1 MRWWRMH
8 RARVG
13 GGTSG
18 VAAAGGCMLV
28 DRQRV
33 ARCDG
38 EMVVVVVVAAAG
50 RSTRD
55 KEPERHGLDT
65 ARRMERRN
73 DGANAGNCQRVYPG

>member
-1 MRWWRMH
+1 
-8 RARVG
+8 
-13 GGTSG
+13 
-18 VAAAGGCMLV
+18 
-28 DRQRV
+28 
-33 ARCDG
+33 
-38 EMVVVVVVAAAG
+38 MVVVVVVAAAG